1 MQFVFCTRN
10 VSPVKFKMKVNVT
23 GIY

>member
-1 MQFVFCTRN
+1 MQFVFCTMN
-10 VSPVKFKMKVNVT
+10 VRPVKFKMKANVT